1 MSFVDKFLSASILE
15 KSATQFLDHGNIDHL
30 FVGEELDRFKWMRGY
45 ATKYG
50 AMPTE
55 NGYEQHT
62 GQVLYPV
69 EEPAAYYLNVLK
81 SMYVEKQFQRFSA
94 DVKKIMNASVT
105 DELRGQKL
113 YELSSKFVSEV
124 TSKHLAH
131 QITSNKDFR
140 SQFMRTYKKKHYKD
154 NELSVRMGWPTLD
167 KATGGL
173 DRGDVV
179 SICGR
184 PGQGKTQLMLFSALF
199 GWYNFGQ
206 NSKDHGRLFVSM
218 EMDRRLLIDRMAG
231 IIGSLPSAKIKNA
244 ALTSLQLEA
253 ITDKLEAFKTWLSD
267 LIVID
272 ANLSGSVDTIRTYA
286 LQYKPASIFIDGAY
300 LLKHPTERDRFRRV
314 AENADLIK
322 KELAP
327 IAPVVCSWQFS
338 RDAAKKKKTGDKVDL
353 EDIGY
358 SDAIGQISSV
368 VLGLFEDDTDKK
380 LAPLPGQE
388 VEVSPYKRVEILKGR
403 SGERG
408 SFYINWDWETSNF
421 SEYVKE
427 DVADLQIS

>member
-1 MSFVDKFLSASILE
+1 MSFVDKFLSASVLE

-30 FVGEELDRFKWMRGY
+30 FVGEELDRFVWIRKF

-50 AMPTE
+50 AMPSE
-55 NGYEQHT
+55 SAYEQHT

-69 EEPAAYYLNVLK
+69 DAPAAYYLNVLK
-81 SMYVEKQFQRFSA
+81 SMFVEKEYQRYA
-94 DVKKIMNASVT
+94 AEIKKLMNAAVT
-105 DELRGQKL
+105 DELRGEKL
-113 YELSSKFVSEV
+113 YELSTSFVAEV

-131 QITSNKDFR
+131 QITSNKDLR
-140 SQFMRTYKKKHYKD
+140 GQFMRTYKKKHYKD
-154 NELSVRMGWPTLD
+154 NELSLRSGWPTLD

-206 NSKDHGRLFVSM
+206 NSKDHSRLFVSM
-218 EMDRRLLIDRMAG
+218 EMDRRLLINRMAAIVG
-231 IIGSLPSAKIKNA
+231 NLPAAQIKNA
-244 ALTSLQLEA
+244 ALTSKQLDA
-253 ITDKLEAFKTWLSD
+253 ITEKLEAFKTWLSE

-286 LQYKPASIFIDGAY
+286 LQYQPSGIFIDGAY
-300 LLKHPTERDRFRRV
+300 LLKHPTEKDRFRRV

-327 IAPVVCSWQFS
+327 IAPVFCSWQFS
-338 RDAAKKKKTGDKVDL
+338 RDATKKKKGEKVGL

-368 VLGLFEDDTDKK
+368 VLGLFEDEDDKPV
-380 LAPLPGQE
+380 APIPGQE
-388 VEVSPYKRVEILKGR
+388 VEASPYKRVEILKGR

-421 SEYVKE
+421 TEYVKE
-427 DVADLQIS
+427 EVQDLKIS